1 MIFPG
6 ECVEEIPWNTILLKV
21 KNGEFQMVNADR
33 YSIIDY
39 NISDDN
45 FLAETNQ
52 VNDGMRV
59 RTSPK
64 RHMSARTDTA
74 CV

>member
-1 MIFPG
+1 
-6 ECVEEIPWNTILLKV
+6 
-21 KNGEFQMVNADR
+21 MVSADG
-33 YSIIDY
+33 YSIMDY

-74 CV
+74 CVQNGTGDN